1 MVGGNVSER
10 RIQPPAVGVSVVIL
24 ALGPEETASDCRD
37 AMPSRLWL
45 PLVRRV
51 RQPFLG
57 RWALPG
63 GDLRADRS
71 LEQSAYHALET
82 TTDLHPRYLEQLY
95 TFGDPA
101 RSHGGLPM
109 VSIVYWALVGKAEA
123 HDFTEADNVR
133 WFPDDELPELA
144 FDHRQIIDYA
154 LWRLRNKI
162 EYPDIATKLVG
173 DTFTLRQ
180 LHHVYEAITGE
191 AIDVANFRRR
201 MLLSGELEDT
211 GEKLREGRH
220 RPATVYRYNPDR
232 SRASTAPPVGPPR
245 DAPTIEELED
255 QRIEDALSAL
265 MPSARA

>member
-10 RIQPPAVGVSVVIL
+10 RMQPPAVGVSVVIL

-109 VSIVYWALVGKAEA
+109 SPSSTG
-123 HDFTEADNVR
+123 R
-133 WFPDDELPELA
+133 WSARPKPMISPRRTTSGGSPRTSFPNWPSTIG
-144 FDHRQIIDYA
+144 RSS
-154 LWRLRNKI
+154 
-162 EYPDIATKLVG
+162 
-173 DTFTLRQ
+173 TLR
-180 LHHVYEAITGE
+180 YGAC
-191 AIDVANFRRR
+191 
-201 MLLSGELEDT
+201 
-211 GEKLREGRH
+211 
-220 RPATVYRYNPDR
+220 ATRSNTRISPPSWSVTR
-232 SRASTAPPVGPPR
+232 SRCASCITCMRP
-245 DAPTIEELED
+245 
-255 QRIEDALSAL
+255 
-265 MPSARA
+265 

>member
-1 MVGGNVSER
+1 M
-10 RIQPPAVGVSVVIL
+10 QPPAVGVSVVIL

-133 WFPDDELPELA
+133 WFPEDELPELA

-211 GEKLREGRH
+211 GEKLRDGRH
-220 RPATVYRYNPDR
+220 RPAAVYRYNPDR

-245 DAPTIEELED
+245 DAPTIEELEG

-265 MPSARA
+265 MPSARG

>member
-1 MVGGNVSER
+1 M
-10 RIQPPAVGVSVVIL
+10 QPPAVGVSVVIL

-101 RSHGGLPM
+101 RSHCGLPM

-133 WFPDDELPELA
+133 WFPEDELPELA

-173 DTFTLRQ
+173 DTFTLRHVRPTVFSFTQQATEPSFERLEVRELNHPALLRYLTHRVFDHSGHDRQ
-180 LHHVYEAITGE
+180 LCGV
-191 AIDVANFRRR
+191 
-201 MLLSGELEDT
+201 
-211 GEKLREGRH
+211 GR
-220 RPATVYRYNPDR
+220 
-232 SRASTAPPVGPPR
+232 GQ
-245 DAPTIEELED
+245 L
-255 QRIEDALSAL
+255 LSAL
-265 MPSARA
+265 PRLLQPV

>member
-1 MVGGNVSER
+1 M
-10 RIQPPAVGVSVVIL
+10 
-24 ALGPEETASDCRD
+24 
-37 AMPSRLWL
+37 
-45 PLVRRV
+45 
-51 RQPFLG
+51 
-57 RWALPG
+57 
-63 GDLRADRS
+63 
-71 LEQSAYHALET
+71 
-82 TTDLHPRYLEQLY
+82 
-95 TFGDPA
+95 
-101 RSHGGLPM
+101 
-109 VSIVYWALVGKAEA
+109 
-123 HDFTEADNVR
+123 
-133 WFPDDELPELA
+133 
-144 FDHRQIIDYA
+144 
-154 LWRLRNKI
+154 WRLRNKI

-211 GEKLREGRH
+211 
-220 RPATVYRYNPDR
+220 DR